1 MSLAQTALL
10 ASAIRPKSDSTPA
23 ARPSSI
29 VESIAQR
36 PIQWLIVAGA
46 VVYFG
51 SKALGKLV
59 KTGEERRT
67 ETAETST
74 SKDNA
79 FSFKTFLAQKIPTNT
94 KLLSAAGAFQNA
106 KQVYEALN
114 VKFSEDEDIAIGVF
128 TSLPSKTQVAQVA
141 QAFYNYYKK
150 DILYYLKNGN
160 KLIDFGTGG
169 LSDSEY
175 ARVID
180 NVSRKPKF

>member
-10 ASAIRPKSDSTPA
+10 ASAIRPSSSSSPA
-23 ARPSSI
+23 AKPSSI
-29 VESIAQR
+29 TESIAQR
-36 PIQWLIVAGA
+36 PIQWLLVAGA

-74 SKDNA
+74 STDNP
-79 FSFKTFLAQKIPTNT
+79 FSFKSFLAQKIPAGT
-94 KLLSAAGAFQNA
+94 KLLSASGAYQNA
-106 KQVYEALN
+106 KQIYDALN
-114 VKFSEDEDIAIGVF
+114 VYLSEDEDIAIGVF

-160 KLIDFGTGG
+160 KTIDFGTGG
-169 LSDSEY
+169 LSESEY

>member
-10 ASAIRPKSDSTPA
+10 ASAIRPRSSSTPA
-23 ARPSSI
+23 AKPTGI
-29 VESIAQR
+29 VESISQK
-36 PIQWLIVAGA
+36 PIQWLIVTGA

-51 SKALGKLV
+51 SKFFGKLV

-67 ETAETST
+67 ETAETTT

-79 FSFKTFLAQKIPTNT
+79 FSFKAFLAQKVPTGT

-106 KQVYEALN
+106 KQVHDALD

-128 TSLPSKTQVAQVA
+128 TALPSKTQVAQVA

-160 KLIDFGTGG
+160 KFFDFGTGG
-169 LSDSEY
+169 LSESEY

>member
-10 ASAIRPKSDSTPA
+10 ASAIRPSSSSSPA
-23 ARPSSI
+23 VKPSGI
-29 VESIAQR
+29 VESISQK
-36 PIQWLIVAGA
+36 PLQWLVVAGV

-51 SKALGKLV
+51 QKFLGKLV

-79 FSFKTFLAQKIPTNT
+79 FSFKTFLAQKIPTGT
-94 KLLSAAGAFQNA
+94 KLLTAAGAFQNA

-141 QAFYNYYKK
+141 QAFYNFYKK

-160 KLIDFGTGG
+160 KLVDFGTGG

>member
-1 MSLAQTALL
+1 MSLAQTAIL
-10 ASAIRPKSDSTPA
+10 ASAISPRSSSPA
-23 ARPSSI
+23 SKPSSI
-29 VESIAQR
+29 TESIAQR
-36 PIQWLIVAGA
+36 PIQWLLVAGA

-74 SKDNA
+74 STDNP
-79 FSFKTFLAQKIPTNT
+79 FSFKSFLAQKIPTGT
-94 KLLSAAGAFQNA
+94 KLLTASGAYQNA
-106 KQVYEALN
+106 KQVHDALN
-114 VKFSEDEDIAIGVF
+114 VYFSEDEDIAIGVF
-128 TSLPSKTQVAQVA
+128 TALPSKTQVAQVA

-160 KLIDFGTGG
+160 KTIDFGTGG
-169 LSDSEY
+169 LSESEY

>member
-1 MSLAQTALL
+1 MSLAQTAIL
-10 ASAIRPKSDSTPA
+10 ASAIRPSGSTTTA
-23 ARPSSI
+23 EKPSSI
-29 VESIAQR
+29 TESIAQR
-36 PIQWLIVAGA
+36 PIQWLLVVGA
-46 VVYFG
+46 VAYFG

-67 ETAETST
+67 ETAETATST
-74 SKDNA
+74 DNA

-94 KLLSAAGAFQNA
+94 KLLTAAGAFQNA

-169 LSDSEY
+169 LSESEY

>member
-10 ASAIRPKSDSTPA
+10 ASAIRPSSSSSPA
-23 ARPSSI
+23 SKPSSI
-29 VESIAQR
+29 TESIAQR
-36 PIQWLIVAGA
+36 PIQWLLVAGA

-74 SKDNA
+74 STDNP
-79 FSFKTFLAQKIPTNT
+79 FSFKSFLAQKIPAGT
-94 KLLSAAGAFQNA
+94 KLLSASGAYQNA
-106 KQVYEALN
+106 KQIYDALN
-114 VKFSEDEDIAIGVF
+114 VYLSEDEDIAIGVF

-160 KLIDFGTGG
+160 KTIDFGTGG
-169 LSDSEY
+169 LSESEY

>member
-1 MSLAQTALL
+1 MSIAQTAIL
-10 ASAIRPKSDSTPA
+10 ASALKGNSSSTPA
-23 ARPSSI
+23 VKPTSFT
-29 VESIAQR
+29 ESIAQK
-36 PIQWLIVAGA
+36 PIQWLVVAGV

-51 SKALGKLV
+51 KKFLGGLV

-74 SKDNA
+74 STSNP
-79 FSFKTFLAQKIPTNT
+79 FSFKSFLAQNIPTGT
-94 KLLSAAGAFQNA
+94 KLLTASGAYQNA
-106 KQVYEALN
+106 KQIYDALN
-114 VKFSEDEDIAIGVF
+114 VYLSEDEDIAIGVF
-128 TSLPSKTQVAQVA
+128 TSLPSKTQVAQVS

-160 KLIDFGTGG
+160 KTIDFGTGG